1 MIMDEMRKLA
11 DLLEE
16 MVDEMCFIKS
26 EFESDGLPGVFDDT
40 DALVLRAGEIINHIR
55 GIR

>member
-1 MIMDEMRKLA
+1 MIMEEIRNIA

-26 EFESDGLPGVFDDT
+26 EFEKDGLPGVFDDT
-40 DALVLRAGEIINHIR
+40 NALVVKAVEVIR
-55 GIR
+55 NIKGH